1 MKIGDLASRMG
12 VSTDTIRY
20 YEKEGLL
27 PVPRRAD
34 NGYRHYGPEAV
45 DDLEFIRKA
54 QVVGLRLND
63 IREVLDIVSGGSP
76 PCDHVRSVLRERLDD
91 VDRKLTE
98 LKALRTTLRRSLVR
112 LEDAKPADDG
122 CRCAV
127 IESA

>member
-1 MKIGDLASRMG
+1 MRIGDLASRAG
-12 VSTDTIRY
+12 LSTDAIRY

-27 PVPRRAD
+27 PAPRRTD
-34 NGYRHYGPEAV
+34 NGYRDYGPEAV

-63 IREVLDIVSGGSP
+63 IREVLGIVSGGSP

-91 VDRKLTE
+91 VDRKLVE
-98 LKALRTTLRRSLVR
+98 LKALRATLRKSLAR
-112 LEDAKPADDG
+112 LDVEPVEAG

>member
-1 MKIGDLASRMG
+1 MRIGDLASQTG
-12 VSTDTIRY
+12 LSTDAIRY

-27 PVPRRAD
+27 PAPKRAD
-34 NGYRHYGPEAV
+34 NGYRDYGPEVV

-54 QVVGLRLND
+54 RVVGLRLND

-76 PCDHVRSVLRERLDD
+76 PCDHVRSVVWKRLED
-91 VDRKLTE
+91 VDRKLAE
-98 LKALRTTLRRSLVR
+98 LKALRATLRRSLVR
-112 LEDAKPADDG
+112 LEGEPADAG

>member
-1 MKIGDLASRMG
+1 MKIGDLAFRTG
-12 VSTDTIRY
+12 FSTDAIRY

-27 PVPRRAD
+27 PFPKRAD
-34 NGYRHYGPEAV
+34 NGYRDYGPEAV

-54 QVVGLRLND
+54 QVTGLRLND

-76 PCDHVRSVLRERLDD
+76 PCDHVRSVLRERLED
-91 VDRKLTE
+91 VDRKLAE
-98 LKALRTTLRRSLVR
+98 LRALRTTLRKSLVR
-112 LEDAKPADDG
+112 LDGAPAEAG

>member
-1 MKIGDLASRMG
+1 MDA
-12 VSTDTIRY
+12 IRY

-27 PVPRRAD
+27 PSPKRAD
-34 NGYRHYGPEAV
+34 NGYRDYGPEAV

-54 QVVGLRLND
+54 QVTGLRLTD

-76 PCDHVRSVLRERLDD
+76 PCDHVRSVLRERLED
-91 VDRKLTE
+91 VERKLAE
-98 LKALRTTLRRSLVR
+98 LKGLRATLRKSLVR
-112 LEDAKPADDG
+112 LDGAAAEAG

>member
-1 MKIGDLASRMG
+1 MPAPGR
-12 VSTDTIRY
+12 T
-20 YEKEGLL
+20 
-27 PVPRRAD
+27 D
-34 NGYRHYGPEAV
+34 NGYRDYGPEAV

-76 PCDHVRSVLRERLDD
+76 PCDHVRSVVRERLED
-91 VDRKLTE
+91 VDRKLVE
-98 LKALRTTLRRSLVR
+98 LKALRATLRQSLVR
-112 LEDAKPADDG
+112 LDGAPAEAG

>member
-1 MKIGDLASRMG
+1 MRIGYLASQTG
-12 VSTDTIRY
+12 FSTDAIRY

-27 PVPRRAD
+27 PTPKRTG
-34 NGYRHYGPEAV
+34 NGYRDYGPEAV

-76 PCDHVRSVLRERLDD
+76 PCDHVRSVVRERLDD
-91 VDRKLTE
+91 VDRKLVE
-98 LKALRTTLRRSLVR
+98 LKALRATLRRSLVR
-112 LEDAKPADDG
+112 LDGEPVKAG